1 MAVSDAIL
9 TRLLS
14 LHPKIIDLSLERMH
28 HILARLDHP
37 EKNLPPIIHIGG
49 TNGKGSTQAF
59 LRAMM
64 EAAGLKAHAYTS
76 PHLIKFHERIRVA
89 GELISETELS
99 DLLEECEVANA
110 GEPITFFEITTA
122 AAFLA
127 FARTP
132 ADYLL
137 LEVGLGGR
145 LDATNV
151 TPPPKTCCIT
161 SLGLD
166 HQQFLGDTLELI
178 AREKAGIIKRRVPC
192 VIGAMPEEARA
203 AIETI
208 ADDIKAPLMISG
220 QDWDVYAQHGRMVFQ
235 DGDGLLDLPLPA
247 LPGLHQIDN
256 AGNAIAVLR
265 TIKDGRITEAHISEG
280 LKSVSWPARL
290 QRLKGGALSSLL
302 DDASELWLDGGHN
315 ADAGVVLAEAL
326 SAMPKKPL
334 VIIWGMLNTKDATQ
348 FFRPLAKLADY
359 VVALSIP
366 NEPNAISAEQL
377 AETVQSLGTSASTA
391 IDVINA
397 VRQASSLKPAARILI
412 CGSLYLAGHVLAAEQ
427 QTEMS
432 AVTGVARR

>member
-14 LHPKIIDLSLERMH
+14 LHPKIIDLSLDRMNR
-28 HILARLDHP
+28 ILARLGHP
-37 EKNLPPIIHIGG
+37 EQHLPPIIHIGG

-59 LRAMM
+59 LRSIM
-64 EAAGLKAHAYTS
+64 EAAGLKIHAYTS
-76 PHLIKFHERIRVA
+76 PHLVRFHERIRVA

-99 DLLEECEVANA
+99 ALLEECEVANGA
-110 GEPITFFEITTA
+110 EPITFFEITTA

-151 TPPPKTCCIT
+151 TPPPKVSCIT

-166 HQQFLGDTLELI
+166 HQQFLGDTIELI
-178 AREKAGIIKRRVPC
+178 AREKAGIIKRGVPC
-192 VIGAMPEEARA
+192 VIGTMPQEARA
-203 AIETI
+203 VIETV
-208 ADDIKAPLMISG
+208 ADHVKAPLMISG
-220 QDWDVYAQHGRMVFQ
+220 QDWDAYAQHGRMVFQ
-235 DGDGLLDLPLPA
+235 DGNGLLDLPLPA
-247 LPGLHQIDN
+247 LPGPHQIGN
-256 AGNAIAVLR
+256 AGIAIAILLA
-265 TIKDGRITEAHISEG
+265 IKDDRITEQHITEG
-280 LKSVSWPARL
+280 LKSVTWPARL
-290 QRLKGGALSSLL
+290 QKLKAGALSSLL

-315 ADAGVVLAEAL
+315 ADAGIVLAEAL
-326 SAMPKKPL
+326 KAMPKKPL

-348 FFRPLAKLADY
+348 FFQPLAKLADH
-359 VVALSIP
+359 VVTLSIP
-366 NEPNAISAEQL
+366 NEPNAILAEQL
-377 AETVQSLGTSASTA
+377 AETVQSLGTPASTA
-391 IDVINA
+391 TDITNA